1 MNYPRLTKFYMTS
14 VVVAGVICMVA
25 ALVDLPYDRLN
36 FNFLVLCCFTIGVG
50 SRVTV
55 QIPRFKSHVAVSD
68 TFLFLAL
75 LIFGGEL
82 AIILSAVEAC
92 FSSWRFCNKK
102 VTVLFNSAAM
112 AISMTTVVV
121 TLKFLGL
128 YSESQLHGYGN
139 NVRDFMIALS
149 VIAVTQ
155 FLVNTSLAS
164 IYDSLKN
171 SIPLWETWMRKY
183 IWTFLT
189 YLIGAAC
196 AGLLVQLSDY
206 VGYGI
211 IIATFPVIF
220 FLFLSYR
227 MYLRNIEISM
237 QQAEQ
242 ANEYA
247 EILEKKSDALRKSEE
262 RFRSAFHHAP
272 IGIALVSSEGKWLK
286 VNQALT
292 QILGYSAGQLLMSD
306 FQSMIFA
313 DDQKETLACIDAVAS
328 GSVPSS
334 QMEHRYLH
342 RDGRTVWASWSVSLT
357 SGSKADDPD
366 LIFQIQDI
374 TDKKVAEE
382 KLQHEATH
390 DELTGLPNR
399 SMFMGRLSE
408 ALAKTRAIGDY
419 SRQCLVH

>member
-189 YLIGAAC
+189 YLIG
-196 AGLLVQLSDY
+196 G
-206 VGYGI
+206 
-211 IIATFPVIF
+211 
-220 FLFLSYR
+220 R
-227 MYLRNIEISM
+227 LRGPS
-237 QQAEQ
+237 
-242 ANEYA
+242 
-247 EILEKKSDALRKSEE
+247 
-262 RFRSAFHHAP
+262 RSAFR
-272 IGIALVSSEGKWLK
+272 L
-286 VNQALT
+286 
-292 QILGYSAGQLLMSD
+292 
-306 FQSMIFA
+306 
-313 DDQKETLACIDAVAS
+313 C
-328 GSVPSS
+328 
-334 QMEHRYLH
+334 R
-342 RDGRTVWASWSVSLT
+342 
-357 SGSKADDPD
+357 
-366 LIFQIQDI
+366 
-374 TDKKVAEE
+374 
-382 KLQHEATH
+382 LQ
-390 DELTGLPNR
+390 G
-399 SMFMGRLSE
+399 
-408 ALAKTRAIGDY
+408 
-419 SRQCLVH
+419 